1 MAGLAILAAAAC
13 TKTEKVENIN
23 RGGQV
28 DISGDKILVK
38 NR

>member
-23 RGGQV
+23 RGGARN
-28 DISGDKILVK
+28 KA
-38 NR
+38 